1 MQPLIGYN
9 YGSDWY
15 VATAPII
22 TANWRMAGNR
32 AWTLPVGGGFGRVV
46 RIGGETVSDFFV
58 QPLLERSVSTIRPRL
73 AIADAYDNYFLK
85 FLA

>member
-9 YGSDWY
+9 YGSGWY

-46 RIGGETVSDFFV
+46 RIGGKLSAIFLFSRYSNVPCPQYGRAWQLRTHM
-58 QPLLERSVSTIRPRL
+58 TI
-73 AIADAYDNYFLK
+73 IF
-85 FLA
+85 